1 MNETRNHS
9 TLTAVIVLF
18 IALWTLA
25 AVVTLVYWSGLT
37 VWALGL
43 IGVAMFVWM
52 ITVYLRP
59 SRTHSKA

>member
-1 MNETRNHS
+1 MNETKTHA
-9 TLTAVIVLF
+9 TLTAAVAV
-18 IALWTLA
+18 AVMLWTLA

-43 IGVAMFVWM
+43 LAAGMFVWT

-59 SRTHSKA
+59 SETR